1 MNKKEYMAP
10 VMEETELEMEALM
23 FEVSVTE
30 EEEVTGDEAES
41 RLLDL
46 WVFDD
51 DIEGQ

>member
-10 VMEETELEMEALM
+10 VMEEMELEMEALM
-23 FEVSVTE
+23 LEVSVTE
-30 EEEVTGDEAES
+30 EEATGDEAES